1 MGVSVVSVGVGW
13 GGGVC
18 GVGVVSLA
26 SPPLDLDFDLY
37 LDEAWRVCVGE
48 ASGSSPIRFSV
59 SESVARE

>member
-26 SPPLDLDFDLY
+26 SPPLDLD